1 MHATSGLHAVVIADV
16 ISSRSTG
23 HLRQSLNEK
32 LRIASIAQLDDR
44 LIRVPYAVT
53 AGDEFQ
59 VVASH
64 LDRIP
69 KLILDLRRR
78 LLPFRLRIG
87 IGVGR
92 IEGQVRRPVN
102 RIAGEAFENAR
113 QAIVEIK
120 STRKYPTLTRF
131 HSGRRIFDDVANLI
145 YGLHDTL
152 IRRTT
157 TKQWETIATYLIK
170 NRVDYTAKAL
180 DIDRSTASR
189 NLKRGF
195 FWQME
200 DTVVV
205 MEEVIRGFLLNAH
218 KRTIS

>member
-1 MHATSGLHAVVIADV
+1 MSASTSSHAVVIADV
-16 ISSRSTG
+16 IASRSTER
-23 HLRQSLNEK
+23 LRQSLNEK

-44 LIRVPYAVT
+44 LIRVPYAIT

-59 VVASH
+59 VVATR

-87 IGVGR
+87 VGIGR
-92 IEGQVRRPVN
+92 IKGQVRRPVN

-113 QAIVEIK
+113 QAITEIK

-170 NRVDYTAKAL
+170 NRVDYTAQAL
-180 DIDRSTASR
+180 GIDRSTASR

-195 FWQME
+195 FWQIE
-200 DTVVV
+200 DTIIV
-205 MEEVIRGFLLNAH
+205 MEEMIREFLADA
-218 KRTIS
+218 

>member
-1 MHATSGLHAVVIADV
+1 MSASGALHAVVIADV
-16 ISSRSTG
+16 VASRSTER
-23 HLRQSLNEK
+23 LRQSLNEK

-59 VVASH
+59 VVATR

-87 IGVGR
+87 IGIGR

-102 RIAGEAFENAR
+102 RIAGEAFESAR
-113 QAIVEIK
+113 QAILEIK

-131 HSGRRIFDDVANLI
+131 HSGRRIFDDAANLI

-152 IRRTT
+152 MRRTT

-170 NRVDYTAKAL
+170 NRVDYTAQAL

-200 DTVVV
+200 DTIVV
-205 MEEVIRGFLLNAH
+205 MEEVIREFLADA
-218 KRTIS
+218 

>member
-1 MHATSGLHAVVIADV
+1 MSASVALHAVVIADV
-16 ISSRSTG
+16 VASRSTER
-23 HLRQSLNEK
+23 LRQSLNEK

-59 VVASH
+59 VVATR

-87 IGVGR
+87 IGIGR

-113 QAIVEIK
+113 LAILEIR

-152 IRRTT
+152 MRRTT

-170 NRVDYTAKAL
+170 NRVDYTAQAL
-180 DIDRSTASR
+180 GIDRSTASR

-200 DTVVV
+200 DTIIA
-205 MEEVIRGFLLNAH
+205 MEEVIREFLADA
-218 KRTIS
+218 

>member
-1 MHATSGLHAVVIADV
+1 MHATGTLHAVLIADV
-16 ISSRSTG
+16 IASRSSER
-23 HLRQSLNEK
+23 LRQSLNEK
-32 LRIASIAQLDDR
+32 LRIASIAQLDDH

-59 VVASH
+59 VVAAH

-78 LLPFRLRIG
+78 LPPFRLRIG
-87 IGVGR
+87 IGIGT
-92 IEGQVRRPVN
+92 IEGQIRRPVN
-102 RIAGEAFENAR
+102 RMAGEAFESAR
-113 QAIVEIK
+113 KAIIEIK

-131 HSGRRIFDDVANLI
+131 HSGRRMFDDVSNLL

-152 IRRTT
+152 VRRTT
-157 TKQWETIATYLIK
+157 MKQWETIATYLIK

-180 DIDRSTASR
+180 GIDSSTASR
-189 NLKRGF
+189 NLRRGF

-200 DTVVV
+200 DTIVV
-205 MEEVIRGFLLNAH
+205 MEELIRDVFKNA
-218 KRTIS
+218 

>member
-1 MHATSGLHAVVIADV
+1 MQSTVSLYGVLIADV
-16 ISSRSTG
+16 VASRSTSN
-23 HLRQSLNEK
+23 LRSSLNEK

-59 VVASH
+59 VVATR

-87 IGVGR
+87 IGIGR

-102 RIAGEAFENAR
+102 RIAGEAFESAR
-113 QAIVEIK
+113 QAILEIK

-131 HSGRRIFDDVANLI
+131 HSGRRIFDDAANLI

-152 IRRTT
+152 MRRTT

-170 NRVDYTAKAL
+170 NRVDYTAQAL

-200 DTVVV
+200 DTIVV
-205 MEEVIRGFLLNAH
+205 MEEVIREFLADA
-218 KRTIS
+218 

>member
-1 MHATSGLHAVVIADV
+1 MNALNAVVIADV
-16 ISSRSTG
+16 VASRSSER
-23 HLRQSLNEK
+23 LRRSLNDK

-59 VVASH
+59 VVAAH

-78 LLPFRLRIG
+78 LLPFSLRIG
-87 IGVGR
+87 IGIGT
-92 IEGQVRRPVN
+92 IKGQIRPPVN
-102 RIAGEAFENAR
+102 RMAGEAFENAR
-113 QAIVEIK
+113 QAILEIK

-131 HSGRRIFDDVANLI
+131 HSSRRIFDDVSNLM

-152 IRRTT
+152 VRRTT
-157 TKQWETIATYLIK
+157 KKQWETIATYLIK

-180 DIDRSTASR
+180 GIDDSTASR

-205 MEEVIRGFLLNAH
+205 MEELIREFFRDAH
-218 KRTIS
+218 NRTIS

>member
-1 MHATSGLHAVVIADV
+1 MLATSLHAVLIADV
-16 ISSRSTG
+16 VASRSTG
-23 HLRQSLNEK
+23 RLRSSLNEK
-32 LRIASIAQLDDR
+32 LRIATIAQLDER

-59 VVASH
+59 VIAAH
-64 LDRIP
+64 LDQIP

-87 IGVGR
+87 VGLGT
-92 IEGQVRRPVN
+92 IEGQIRRPVN
-102 RIAGEAFENAR
+102 RLAGEAFENAR
-113 QAIVEIK
+113 KAIIEIK

-131 HSGRRIFDDVANLI
+131 HSERKIFNDIANLI

-152 IRRTT
+152 LRRTT

-180 DIDRSTASR
+180 GVDRSTASR
-189 NLKRGF
+189 NLRRGF

-205 MEEVIRGFLLNAH
+205 MEELIREFF
-218 KRTIS
+218 

>member
-1 MHATSGLHAVVIADV
+1 MNATTSLHAVLIADV
-16 ISSRSTG
+16 VASRSSAR
-23 HLRQSLNEK
+23 LRPSLNEK
-32 LRIASIAQLDDR
+32 LRIATIAHLDER
-44 LIRVPYAVT
+44 LIRVPYSVT

-59 VVASH
+59 VVAAH

-78 LLPFRLRIG
+78 TLPFRLRIG
-87 IGVGR
+87 VGLGTV
-92 IEGQVRRPVN
+92 EGQIRRPVN

-113 QAIVEIK
+113 KAIMEIK

-131 HSGRRIFDDVANLI
+131 HSERKIFNDLANLI

-152 IRRTT
+152 LRRTT
-157 TKQWETIATYLIK
+157 TKQWDTIATYLIK

-180 DIDRSTASR
+180 GIDRSTASR
-189 NLKRGF
+189 NLRRGF

-205 MEEVIRGFLLNAH
+205 MEELIREFFKDA
-218 KRTIS
+218 

>member
-1 MHATSGLHAVVIADV
+1 MNATTSLHAVLIADV
-16 ISSRSTG
+16 VASRSSAR
-23 HLRQSLNEK
+23 LRPSLNEK
-32 LRIASIAQLDDR
+32 LRIATIAHLDER

-59 VVASH
+59 VVAAH

-78 LLPFRLRIG
+78 ILPFRLRIG
-87 IGVGR
+87 VGLGTV
-92 IEGQVRRPVN
+92 EGQIRRPVN

-113 QAIVEIK
+113 KAIMEIK

-131 HSGRRIFDDVANLI
+131 HSQRKIFNDLANLI

-152 IRRTT
+152 LRRTT

-180 DIDRSTASR
+180 GIDRSTASR
-189 NLKRGF
+189 NLRRGF

-205 MEEVIRGFLLNAH
+205 MEELIREFFEDA
-218 KRTIS
+218 